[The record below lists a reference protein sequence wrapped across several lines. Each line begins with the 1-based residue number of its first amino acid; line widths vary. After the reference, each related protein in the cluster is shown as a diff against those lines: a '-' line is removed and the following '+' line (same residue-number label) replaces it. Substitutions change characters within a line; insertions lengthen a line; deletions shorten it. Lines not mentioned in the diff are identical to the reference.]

1 MKHGKELPIDVALP
15 DDPEDDVSVTLMDW
29 AGIAAFVLCLF
40 AAGFF
45 IGRFTA

>member
-1 MKHGKELPIDVALP
+1 MKHDDLPIDVALP
-15 DDPEDDVSVTLMDW
+15 DDPEDDVRITVMDW

-45 IGRFTA
+45 IGRFMA